1 MTFVHAAFYLHT
13 VLLFLYVFGDAEA
26 ESRTRA
32 KHVALSAIW
41 PLVVV
46 YVVADGTWR
55 FLRKRARDQ

>member
-32 KHVALSAIW
+32 RHVALSAIW
-41 PLVVV
+41 PLVVA
-46 YVVADGTWR
+46 YVACEWAWR
-55 FLRKRARDQ
+55 ALRTKKESK

>member
-1 MTFVHAAFYLHT
+1 MTVLLAVAYSHT

-26 ESRTRA
+26 ESTTRA
-32 KHVALSAIW
+32 RHVALSAIW

-55 FLRKRARDQ
+55 FLRKRAREQ

>member
-1 MTFVHAAFYLHT
+1 VTFVHAAFYLHT

-46 YVVADGTWR
+46 YALGEWAWR
-55 FLRKRARDQ
+55 SRRKKAREQ